1 MSNNQELGYYDDLV
15 DTDTELEHGTVN
27 DTEEVEKAINK
38 NVTTVIAE
46 NEQDEKSMIQNL
58 FQCCGLC
65 TNRTGRSYWYFL
77 CIRG

>member
-27 DTEEVEKAINK
+27 DTEEVEKSINK

-58 FQCCGLC
+58 L
-65 TNRTGRSYWYFL
+65 
-77 CIRG
+77 